1 MQENDTE
8 NESLPLGPRLL
19 LWGYKENI
27 YRFMIYNTTVS
38 VLKTS
43 GELAQWFDQL
53 LGYSNEAN
61 NFQEFRGRHGRKTG
75 FVARRANSCD

>member
-19 LWGYKENI
+19 LWGYKENL
-27 YRFMIYNTTVS
+27 YLFMIYNTTVS

-43 GELAQWFDQL
+43 GELAQWFDQ
-53 LGYSNEAN
+53 
-61 NFQEFRGRHGRKTG
+61 
-75 FVARRANSCD
+75 

>member
-27 YRFMIYNTTVS
+27 YLFMIYNTTVS
-38 VLKTS
+38 VLKSS
-43 GELAQWFDQL
+43 GELAQWFDQ
-53 LGYSNEAN
+53 
-61 NFQEFRGRHGRKTG
+61 
-75 FVARRANSCD
+75 

>member
-27 YRFMIYNTTVS
+27 YLFMIYNATVS
-38 VLKTS
+38 VLKIS
-43 GELAQWFDQL
+43 GELALRIDPL
-53 LGYSNEAN
+53 HPNIN
-61 NFQEFRGRHGRKTG
+61 
-75 FVARRANSCD
+75 

>member
-27 YRFMIYNTTVS
+27 YLFMIYNATIS
-38 VLKTS
+38 VLKP
-43 GELAQWFDQL
+43 QV
-53 LGYSNEAN
+53 N
-61 NFQEFRGRHGRKTG
+61 
-75 FVARRANSCD
+75 

>member
-27 YRFMIYNTTVS
+27 YLSMIYNATVS
-38 VLKTS
+38 VLKPQFNTFNTFIWRHLPLIVH
-43 GELAQWFDQL
+43 GALQ
-53 LGYSNEAN
+53 YSNN
-61 NFQEFRGRHGRKTG
+61 RK
-75 FVARRANSCD
+75 N